1 MIRSLIINPGSTS
14 TKIAVFEELK
24 PVFQKSLSHSAEQL
38 APYKKVAEQF
48 EFRRDI
54 IVQALK
60 EANILM
66 SSIHVIMARGG
77 LVHPVESGIYR
88 VSPRMVVDLKQAVNG
103 EHASNLG
110 AIIAD
115 DLGKDFSIPVYIAD
129 PVVVDE
135 LQEVARISGHP
146 NFIRRSIFHALNH
159 KAIARR
165 HCEKEK
171 MDYQKVNLII
181 IHLGGGISVGAHRYG
196 KVVDV
201 NDALTGEGPFSPER
215 SGTLTAGQLVDECF
229 SGKYSSA
236 EMHAMICGNG
246 GYKAYLGTNSAQ
258 EVEQRIAQHDDKA
271 LLIRNAMAYQIA
283 KEAGAMSAVLHG
295 RVDGIIFTGG
305 MAHNQDFVEKI
316 STYISFIAP
325 IFVYP
330 GEDEM
335 TALAENAITI
345 MSNQRLAK
353 DYR

>member
-1 MIRSLIINPGSTS
+1 MTRSLIINPGSTS
-14 TKIAVFEELK
+14 TKIAAFEDLT
-24 PVFQKSLSHSAEQL
+24 PVFQKNISHSAEQL
-38 APYKKVAEQF
+38 APYNKVADQF

-66 SSIHVIMARGG
+66 SSFHVIIARGG

-88 VSPRMVVDLKQAVNG
+88 VSPRMVVDLKQAIYG

-115 DLGKDFSIPVYIAD
+115 DLGKDFSIPVFIAD

-135 LQEVARISGHP
+135 LQDVARISGHP
-146 NFIRRSIFHALNH
+146 DFVRRSIFHALNH

-171 MDYQKVNLII
+171 LDYQKVNLII
-181 IHLGGGISVGAHRYG
+181 VHLGGGVSVAAHRYG

-215 SGTLTAGQLVDECF
+215 SGTLTAGQVVDHCF
-229 SGKYSSA
+229 SGKYTKDQ
-236 EMHAMICGNG
+236 MHAIICGSG
-246 GYKAYLGTNSAQ
+246 GYKAYLGTNSALD
-258 EVEQRIAQHDDKA
+258 VEKRIAEHDDQA
-271 LLIRNAMAYQIA
+271 LLIRNAMVYQIA
-283 KEAGAMSAVLHG
+283 KEIGAMAAVLHG
-295 RVDGIIFTGG
+295 RVDGILFTGG
-305 MAHNQDFVEKI
+305 MAHSHDFVEKI
-316 STYISFIAP
+316 STYVSFIAP
-325 IFVYP
+325 LFTYP

-335 TALAENAITI
+335 TALAENAVTI
-345 MSNQRLAK
+345 VANPRLAK